1 MRLVTY
7 ENGGRAGVGLKTDGG
22 VYPTGYANMID
33 LIRDGE
39 AGLARARETAAKSRP
54 IESFRLLAP
63 VPSPGKILCAGINYR
78 SHKEENPKAV
88 FPEKPSFF
96 SKLPTAVIGP
106 GQPIVLPYPDS
117 RTDYEVELALVVGK
131 TMKNVPR
138 DRALEYVFGFT
149 VLNDVSCRDLQ
160 FGLQHETIGKGID
173 TYCPLG
179 PEIVLRDELP
189 DPGGLRVESR
199 VNGEL
204 RQSSSTADMIFS
216 VPVLLEFLTSF
227 VTLHPGDVVSTGTP
241 AGVGLFRRPPVFL
254 QPGDAVE
261 VSVEG
266 IGTLR
271 NEVVAGW

>member
-1 MRLVTY
+1 
-7 ENGGRAGVGLKTDGG
+7 
-22 VYPTGYANMID
+22 
-33 LIRDGE
+33 
-39 AGLARARETAAKSRP
+39 
-54 IESFRLLAP
+54 
-63 VPSPGKILCAGINYR
+63 
-78 SHKEENPKAV
+78 
-88 FPEKPSFF
+88 
-96 SKLPTAVIGP
+96 
-106 GQPIVLPYPDS
+106 
-117 RTDYEVELALVVGK
+117 
-131 TMKNVPR
+131 
-138 DRALEYVFGFT
+138 
-149 VLNDVSCRDLQ
+149 VSCRDLQ